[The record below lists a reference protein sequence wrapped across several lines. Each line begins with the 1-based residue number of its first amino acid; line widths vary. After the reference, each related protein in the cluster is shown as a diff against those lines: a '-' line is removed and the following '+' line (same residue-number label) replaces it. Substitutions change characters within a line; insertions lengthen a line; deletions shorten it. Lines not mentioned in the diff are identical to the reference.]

1 MGLGFALAGA
11 AVVTVNGLQFLR
23 AAVLRQQARRAW
35 EEAPSLP
42 TALLPAD
49 TAGVRLVGAV
59 PRRRP
64 TGASVARLIIPRL
77 RFDEVVVE
85 GVGERELSAGP
96 GHVPGSV
103 LPGERGN
110 AIISAHRDRH
120 FSRLDDLRVGDTV
133 WTETNQ
139 HRIGW
144 RVAARQVV
152 DREAR
157 ALADTPTATL
167 TLTTCW
173 PVRYLGPAPDRLIVT
188 ARPLGRGELA
198 VVPPPAAGLA
208 RR

>member
-1 MGLGFALAGA
+1 M
-11 AVVTVNGLQFLR
+11 LR
-23 AAVLRQQARRAW
+23 YQARRAW

-42 TALLPAD
+42 TALVPAD

-64 TGASVARLIIPRL
+64 TGASVARLTIPRVD
-77 RFDEVVVE
+77 FDEVVVE
-85 GVGERELSAGP
+85 GVGVRELSAGP

-103 LPGERGN
+103 LPGEQGN

-120 FSRLDDLRVGDTV
+120 FSRLDELRVGDTL

-139 HRIGW
+139 RRVGW
-144 RVAARQVV
+144 RVTATQVV

-157 ALADTPTATL
+157 ALAATPTATL

-188 ARPLGRGELA
+188 ALPLGRGQLA
-198 VVPPPAAGLA
+198 SAHPPAAELA